1 MVAPGKVKRKGT
13 RIVQER
19 EPSNAAFHVR
29 ETASTQGLDIMTV
42 LGCRGMERN
51 LCQRKDM
58 RRNSPNPDCY

>member
-29 ETASTQGLDIMTV
+29 ETASTQGLDITT
-42 LGCRGMERN
+42 
-51 LCQRKDM
+51 LCLAAGGWKET
-58 RRNSPNPDCY
+58 SAKEKT